1 MSGLRAVSRG
11 ARVVLGGGSLD
22 GPGHFFA
29 PMVLA
34 DVPDD
39 ARVLREEIFGP
50 IAPVCAFDREAEVV
64 ARANACDQGL
74 AAYLHTRDLDRAMRV
89 GEALEVGMVAV
100 NRGRVSSVAAPFGG
114 VKQSGCGRVGG
125 ADALADYLDT
135 RYLTVGGGM

>member
-1 MSGLRAVSRG
+1 
-11 ARVVLGGGSLD
+11 
-22 GPGHFFA
+22 
-29 PMVLA
+29 MVLA

-39 ARVLREEIFGP
+39 ARTLREEIFGP
-50 IAPVCAFDREAEVV
+50 IAPVRPFDREAEVL

-89 GEALEVGMVAV
+89 GGALEVGMVAV

-114 VKQSGCGRVGG
+114 VKQSGRGRAGG

-135 RYLTVGGGM
+135 RYLSVGGGW

>member
-1 MSGLRAVSRG
+1 M
-11 ARVVLGGGSLD
+11 
-22 GPGHFFA
+22 
-29 PMVLA
+29 LA
-34 DVPDD
+34 DVPGD

-50 IAPVCAFDREAEVV
+50 DRAGV
-64 ARANACDQGL
+64 RASTGRPRCSRGPTRCDQGL

-114 VKQSGCGRVGG
+114 VKQSGFGRAGG

-135 RYLTVGGGM
+135 RYLTIPR